1 MIRWLG
7 LVAVSLAA
15 LGCSEDKGDGGGGGS
30 GTLDYANNGPGVC
43 SGTTRPANDQF
54 CNGNCLGEPNCNNTQ
69 GRPVDSCCVPV
80 GEPGRDVKGKFLVRT
95 TETKEFSD
103 PTGAPPDLNCFNEG
117 SYPPAP
123 PSGGSSQTA
132 SLKGVLKVFANGG
145 CTPDAMINNGSHGG
159 VLIEVY
165 TVKRTPGNP
174 DTDGQLDQ
182 LVGTALEAND
192 TMVAKLETVDNKCPD
207 DERYNLEYEYPNVP
221 MYTELVVKT
230 TGEGWAPLYAYN
242 VYIAEEDSLYDAAS
256 NSYELDVRAL
266 AGDDFT
272 TIPTAAIGKTITA
285 GNGAIGGEIHDCGNI
300 RVQNATVDISLSRA
314 GLKYFDDNE
323 DNPLPNT
330 SRLGTGQTALY
341 TGLDIKVA
349 GSDGSYVR
357 MASSGLIPDGDGAK
371 LVSLGY
377 FDARIFPDSVT
388 SVSLRG
394 LRPFQVPTN

>member
-7 LVAVSLAA
+7 LVAVSLFA
-15 LGCSEDKGDGGGGGS
+15 LGCSEDKGDGGGQS
-30 GTLDYANNGPGVC
+30 GLLDYTNNGAGVC
-43 SGTTRPANDQF
+43 SGTTRPANDAF
-54 CNGNCLGEPNCNNTQ
+54 CQNTCVGEPNCKNTQ

-80 GEPGRDVKGKFLVRT
+80 GEPGREVGKELLTRT
-95 TETKEFSD
+95 TNTKEFSD
-103 PTGAPPDLNCFNEG
+103 PTGAPPDVSCFDEG

-123 PSGGSSQTA
+123 PAGGQSQTA
-132 SLKGVLKVFANGG
+132 TLTGLLKVFANGG
-145 CTPDAMINNGSHGG
+145 CTEDAMINTPDHGG
-159 VLIEVY
+159 VIVEVW

-192 TMVAKLETVDNKCPD
+192 TMLPAELETVDNKCPD
-207 DERYNLEYEYPNVP
+207 DERYNLKYTYPNVP

-230 TGEGWAPLYAYN
+230 TGDGWAPLYAYN
-242 VYIAEEDSLYDAAS
+242 VYISEADPMYDAA
-256 NSYELDVRAL
+256 NNTYEQDVRAL

-272 TIPTAAIGKTITA
+272 TIPTAAIGKTITS
-285 GNGAIGGEIHDCGNI
+285 GNGAIGGEVHDCGNI
-300 RVQNATVDISLSRA
+300 RLQNATVDISLPRA

-330 SRLGTGQTALY
+330 SRLGTGKTALY
-341 TGLDIKVA
+341 TGLDIKVSGA
-349 GSDGSYVR
+349 EGSFVR
-357 MASSGLIPDGDGAK
+357 MAASGLVPDGDGAK

-388 SVSLRG
+388 SVTLRG
-394 LRPFQVPTN
+394 LRPFQVPGN